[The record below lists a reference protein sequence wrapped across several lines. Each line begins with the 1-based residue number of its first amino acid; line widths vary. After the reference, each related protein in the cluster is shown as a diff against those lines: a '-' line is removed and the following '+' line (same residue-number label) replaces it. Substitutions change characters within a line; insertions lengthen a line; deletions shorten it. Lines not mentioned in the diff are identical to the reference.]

1 MKRSGK
7 TLVMVALTVL
17 LVTNSLL
24 GAGCGQAQQAAYP
37 TKAIELVVAFAPG
50 AITDLFGRFMA
61 DELSKKWN
69 VPINVV
75 NKTGGNAIPAVQYVM
90 QAPADGYTLLV
101 DGAGTSSTQ
110 GLLGDLPYKVEDRTF
125 IVRVSANPHG
135 FLVPASSSWKTLADL
150 TADVKK
156 DPSKLNWVSLGGNS
170 TVDITTR
177 QYLKAIGVDV
187 AKTSPVSFPGA
198 APGMTA
204 VAGGHASLVVT
215 NPRTELPIVQ
225 SGNGRIIVVTSAERL
240 SYLPDVQTTKE
251 AGLPQV
257 NYQFWGGFSGPQ
269 KLPDSVVNAW
279 VKAVDEL
286 LKDPTFA
293 TRMADKIGMNL
304 YYANSK
310 DFRDFVIAETKEL
323 AASVRQVGPRKK
335 SNAHRLGRGNT
346 LPDPRRCGPAGGLRR
361 AWRGR
366 PSSRNRCRPAR
377 T

>member
-1 MKRSGK
+1 MMGKSKRLMVVVLCA
-7 TLVMVALTVL
+7 LVVL
-17 LVTNSLL
+17 SSLVT
-24 GAGCGQAQQAAYP
+24 AGCGQPKAAAYP
-37 TKAIELVVAFAPG
+37 TKPIELVVAFAPG

-69 VPINVV
+69 VAINVV

-135 FLVPASSSWKTLADL
+135 FMIPVSSPWKTLADM

-156 DPSKLNWVSLGGNS
+156 DPAKFNWVSLGGNS

-177 QYLKAIGVDV
+177 QYLKAIGVDP
-187 AKTSPVSFPGA
+187 ATTSPVSFAGA

-215 NPRTELPIVQ
+215 NPRTELPLVQ
-225 SGNGRIIVVTSAERL
+225 AGTARIIAVTAPARL
-240 SYLPDVQTTKE
+240 DYLKDVQTTKE
-251 AGLPQV
+251 AGLAQV
-257 NYQFWGGFSGPQ
+257 NYQFWGGFSGQQ
-269 KLPDSVVNAW
+269 KLPEEVTNAW

-286 LKDPTFA
+286 VKDPAFA
-293 TRMADKIGMNL
+293 TRLAEKVGMNL
-304 YYANSK
+304 FYANSK
-310 DFRDFVIAETKEL
+310 DFRDFVLAETKEL
-323 AASVRQVGPRKK
+323 VGLY
-335 SNAHRLGRGNT
+335 A
-346 LPDPRRCGPAGGLRR
+346 PAK
-361 AWRGR
+361 
-366 PSSRNRCRPAR
+366 
-377 T
+377 

>member
-1 MKRSGK
+1 MSKTKRLM
-7 TLVMVALTVL
+7 LVVCALVL
-17 LVTNSLL
+17 LSSSGMV
-24 GAGCGQAQQAAYP
+24 GCGQPKAAAYP
-37 TKAIELVVAFAPG
+37 TKPIELVVAFAPG

-69 VPINVV
+69 VAINVV

-90 QAPADGYTLLV
+90 QAPPDGYTLLV

-125 IVRVSANPHG
+125 IVRVAANPHG
-135 FLVPASSSWKTLADL
+135 FMVPATSPWKTLDDM
-150 TADVKK
+150 TRDVRK
-156 DPSKLNWVSLGGNS
+156 DPAKFNWVSLGGNS

-177 QYLKAIGVDV
+177 QYLRAIGVDP
-187 AKTSPVSFPGA
+187 AATSPVSFSGA

-225 SGNGRIIVVTSAERL
+225 AGNGRIIAVTSASRL
-240 SYLPDVQTTKE
+240 DYLPDVPTTSE

-269 KLPDSVVNAW
+269 KLPDEVVNAW

-286 LKDPTFA
+286 VKDPAFA
-293 TRMADKIGMNL
+293 KRMAEKIGMNVF
-304 YYANSK
+304 YANSK
-310 DFRDFVIAETKEL
+310 DFRDFVLAETKEL
-323 AASVRQVGPRKK
+323 AELYGTPK
-335 SNAHRLGRGNT
+335 
-346 LPDPRRCGPAGGLRR
+346 
-361 AWRGR
+361 
-366 PSSRNRCRPAR
+366 
-377 T
+377 

>member
-1 MKRSGK
+1 MYTTKRLAS
-7 TLVMVALTVL
+7 VALCA
-17 LVTNSLL
+17 LVIVSSLIT
-24 GAGCGQAQQAAYP
+24 AGCGQTTQAPYP
-37 TKAIELVVAFAPG
+37 TKPIELVVAFAPG

-69 VPINVV
+69 VAINVV

-135 FLVPASSSWKTLADL
+135 FMIPATSPWKTLDDMTKAVKADP
-150 TADVKK
+150 AKF
-156 DPSKLNWVSLGGNS
+156 NWVSLGGNS

-177 QYLKAIGVDV
+177 QYLKAIGVDP
-187 AKTSPVSFPGA
+187 AATSPVSFAGA

-215 NPRTELPIVQ
+215 NPRTELPLVQ
-225 SGNGRIIVVTSAERL
+225 AGNARIIAVTAPARL
-240 SYLPDVQTTKE
+240 DYLKDVPTTKE
-251 AGLPQV
+251 AGLAQV

-269 KLPDSVVNAW
+269 KLPDAVVNAW

-286 LKDPTFA
+286 VKDPAFA
-293 TRMADKIGMNL
+293 TRLADKVGMNL
-304 YYANSK
+304 FYANSK
-310 DFRDFVIAETKEL
+310 DFRDFVVGETKEL
-323 AASVRQVGPRKK
+323 GVLYGTTK
-335 SNAHRLGRGNT
+335 
-346 LPDPRRCGPAGGLRR
+346 
-361 AWRGR
+361 
-366 PSSRNRCRPAR
+366 
-377 T
+377 